1 MCVCAVVVD
10 PHGNH
15 VEEWFGLQPDCVEAR
30 HLVPEMCVCVCV
42 AQRQFE
48 CAVQPHM
55 QVDGNRVMLDILCSE
70 TAYLSHMYEFWN
82 ITSMSWGGERE
93 SNKVLSTD
101 LAEWHQEAEQR
112 WYLDTQQCHRG
123 SHLLC
128 VFVCIR
134 VRVCSPICC
143 VHPGDISSSSS
154 NSLTY
159 THRDREASRGRMG
172 T

>member
-1 MCVCAVVVD
+1 
-10 PHGNH
+10 
-15 VEEWFGLQPDCVEAR
+15 
-30 HLVPEMCVCVCV
+30 
-42 AQRQFE
+42 
-48 CAVQPHM
+48 
-55 QVDGNRVMLDILCSE
+55 MLDILCSE

-159 THRDREASRGRMG
+159 THIYTHTETEKQAGGGWVHRNKFTDCVYDETVIIKHLCKNSSVRAVNKNAAAALELVQSVSLPTFLQGRCNNV
-172 T
+172 